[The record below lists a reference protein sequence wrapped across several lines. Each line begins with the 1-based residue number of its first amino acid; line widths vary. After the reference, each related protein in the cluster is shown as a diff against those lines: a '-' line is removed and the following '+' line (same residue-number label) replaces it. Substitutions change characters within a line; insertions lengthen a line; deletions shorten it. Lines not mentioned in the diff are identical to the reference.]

1 MTDNLTNEERDI
13 LESFKRGEWKSVP
26 NIEKRKEDLKQFAR
40 ATLRKDKRVNIRIS
54 ERDLRELQRQAV
66 HEGLP
71 YQTFISSILH
81 KFVNGNLMERSSKSS
96 SGQILNS

>member
-1 MTDNLTNEERDI
+1 MNNLTNEERDI
-13 LESFKRGEWKSVP
+13 LESFERGEWKSVP
-26 NIEKRKEDLKQFAR
+26 NIEKRKEDLKQYSR

-54 ERDLRELQRQAV
+54 ERDLKELQRKAV

-81 KFVNGNLMERSSKSS
+81 KFVNGNLLEHSAKTSS
-96 SGQILNS
+96 

>member
-1 MTDNLTNEERDI
+1 MKNNLNEEERKI
-13 LESFKRGEWKSVP
+13 LESFEKGEWKSVP
-26 NIEKRKEDLKQFAR
+26 NLVKRKVDLRSYAR
-40 ATLRKDKRVNIRIS
+40 ATLLKDKRVNIRIS

-81 KFVNGNLMERSSKSS
+81 KFINGSLT
-96 SGQILNS
+96 